1 MHNFAVHKGTPKLC
15 FKHGKIGF
23 NFRIA
28 DNLIVTVLNLNDK
41 DGLDSLIL
49 SFFFAILRPLLRF
62 ALPTCNRALKHR
74 HIGIDGDFG
83 IVNHNTVFKQP
94 GITHIFG
101 LDNHFEFG
109 GLGILD
115 QLMKTLRGSGNANHK
130 GHFA

>member
-1 MHNFAVHKGTPKLC
+1 MHNFAVHKRTSKLR
-15 FKHGKIGF
+15 FKHGEVGF
-23 NFRIA
+23 NFRIT
-28 DNLIVTVLNLNDK
+28 DDLIVAILNLNDK
-41 DGLDSLIL
+41 GWLDDFIFV
-49 SFFFAILRPLLRF
+49 FFFAILRPLLRF
-62 ALPTCNRALKHR
+62 ALPACNCALKHR
-74 HIGIDGDFG
+74 HIGINGDFG

-101 LDNHFEFG
+101 LDNYFEFG